1 MNITII
7 GASDMFARSFADW
20 AIEAGHH
27 ITFVGF
33 STAQAEE
40 MVAKMGSGKPVG
52 PEAPINDDI
61 VFLAIPY
68 VCLQPVLQTYP
79 GQIVDKVVVDLIT
92 PIDLNTLELVQPV
105 AGSASH
111 EILGTWPK
119 TKVVKA
125 ISSKFS
131 PMFLKQSSANKEMDE
146 VFLASDNKEAKE
158 IISEFFRQGGLRP
171 IDAGLLDQANDLE
184 KLGYR
189 DTMSAG
195 ARANK

>member
-20 AIEAGHH
+20 AIEAGHT

-33 STAQAEE
+33 STAQAKE
-40 MVAKMGSGKPVG
+40 MVEKIGSGKPVG
-52 PEAPINDDI
+52 PEATIIDDL

-68 VCLQPVLQTYP
+68 MCLQPVLQTYP
-79 GQIVDKVVVDLIT
+79 RQIGDKVVVDLIT
-92 PIDLNTLELVQPV
+92 PIDLNTLELVHPV

-131 PMFLKQSSANKEMDE
+131 PMFLKQSSSKEMDE
-146 VFLASDNKEAKE
+146 IFLASDNKKAKDM
-158 IISEFFRQGGLRP
+158 IAAFFQEGGLRP
-171 IDAGLLDQANDLE
+171 IDAGLLDQAKELE
-184 KLGYR
+184 KLGYQ
-189 DTMSAG
+189 DTVLGQTSPY
-195 ARANK
+195 N